1 MITVCMKIKKEWNA
15 AHSTGMGYFGRKGVE
30 RNCSSFS
37 GLAGFQREAKMTHFV
52 HPQCVQQF
60 ALEKCAFEMK
70 NQDVLSRERVGE
82 RKVWRVS
89 GSTLT

>member
-1 MITVCMKIKKEWNA
+1 
-15 AHSTGMGYFGRKGVE
+15 MGCFGGCFGRKGIE
-30 RNCSSFS
+30 RSFSSFS
-37 GLAGFQREAKMTHFV
+37 GLVVFRREAKLTHFV

-60 ALEKCAFEMK
+60 ALEKYAFEVK
-70 NQDVLSRERVGE
+70 NQDVLSGENVGQ